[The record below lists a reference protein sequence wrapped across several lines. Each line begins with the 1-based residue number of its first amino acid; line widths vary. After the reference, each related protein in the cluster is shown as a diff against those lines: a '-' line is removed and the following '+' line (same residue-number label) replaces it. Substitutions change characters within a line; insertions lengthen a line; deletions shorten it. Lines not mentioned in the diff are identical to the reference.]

1 MVKIVNEG
9 VVLDRDGNLCED
21 KNKSLIKNTIA
32 HRIIK
37 NHNHSDDEENL
48 KIKFDALVS
57 PDNNYV
63 SILQSVDAIG
73 IKKFPVPYV
82 LSNCHNSLGAVG
94 GTNNEDDH
102 MYGIDNAKKYGGI
115 FIPPYKAIL
124 HQFMREEMAG
134 CGKMILGSDSHTR
147 YGALGTMGVGEGG
160 GEIVKQIL
168 GQTYDIKM
176 PKIIAVKLTGSIKDG
191 IGPMDL
197 ALTLI
202 GKCNESKILKNNI
215 LEFIGDGINN
225 LSMDFRMGTDVMTTE
240 SGALSSIWLTDEK
253 TREYLKLHGR
263 EDEYKKLEI
272 NEKAYYDGLVEIN
285 LGEVESMMALPFH
298 PSNVVS
304 IKEFNENP
312 ERYLEKVQKDIDEIK
327 EENDFK
333 LIDKLDENGFRI
345 DQALISGCAGGIF
358 ENISS
363 ARDILKGFT
372 IKANS
377 PSLGIHPAS
386 QPVFQDMVKTG
397 IASDLMDSGVTIRPT
412 ICGPCFGVTDV
423 PSTNQIS
430 IRHVTRNFRG
440 REGNKLSSGQ
450 LVATILMDARS
461 IAATIKNNGYIKAA
475 TDIAINYKEIEQSY
489 NTSYYKEQVLNCYEN
504 EDSEVKIRK
513 GPNITDWPEIP
524 ELKNNLILKVIGNYK
539 EVTTD
544 DLSPSADAVTFRS
557 NPLKLAEFT
566 MINKDK
572 EFVEKSKKIK
582 DDENLEKIL
591 NEISEKYNI
600 DANEIEIS
608 GVLVGD
614 NVGDGSSR
622 EQAASSQKIL
632 NVDANIA
639 NIFAT
644 KRYRSNL
651 INWGILPIIS
661 KDFKK
666 LEEGDIL
673 FIKNLYN
680 IIDNSEDDFEIKI
693 LNKDNSILSNLGE
706 MTEDEKEIL
715 KNGCLINFN
724 RRNYE

>member
-1 MVKIVNEG
+1 MSK
-9 VVLDRDGNLCED
+9 D
-21 KNKSLIKNTIA
+21 KDKSLIKNTISY
-32 HRIIK
+32 RIIK
-37 NHNHSDDEENL
+37 NHNYSGNSEDLNL
-48 KIKFDALVS
+48 KFDALVS

-63 SILQSVDAIG
+63 SILQSLDAIG
-73 IKKFPVPYV
+73 IKKFPIPYV

-147 YGALGTMGVGEGG
+147 YGALGTMGFGEGG
-160 GEIVKQIL
+160 GEIVKQVL
-168 GQTYDIKM
+168 GQTYEIKM
-176 PKIIAVKLTGSIKDG
+176 PKIIAIKLTGKPKKG

-197 ALTLI
+197 ALTII
-202 GKCNESKILKNNI
+202 GKAKENNILKNNI
-215 LEFIGDGINN
+215 LEFIGDGIKS

-240 SGALSSIWLTDEK
+240 SGALSSIWKTDEK
-253 TREYLKLHGR
+253 TREYLELHGR

-272 NEKAYYDGLVEIN
+272 EEKAYYDGFIEIN
-285 LGEVESMMALPFH
+285 LYELESMMALPFH

-304 IKEFNENP
+304 IKEFNKNP
-312 ERYLEKVQKDIDEIK
+312 RKYLEKVQKDIDEIK
-327 EENDFK
+327 EDNEFK
-333 LIDKLDENGFRI
+333 LIDKLDENGFKI

-358 ENISS
+358 ENISQ

-372 IKANS
+372 IRANS
-377 PSLGIHPAS
+377 PPLGIHPAS

-397 IASDLMDSGVTIRPT
+397 VASDLMDSGVTIRPT

-430 IRHVTRNFRG
+430 IRHVIRNFRG

-450 LVATILMDARS
+450 IVGTILMDARS
-461 IAATIKNNGYIKAA
+461 IAATIRNNGYIIAA
-475 TDIAINYKEIEQSY
+475 TDLDVEYEEINQSY
-489 NTSYYKEQVLNCYEN
+489 NINYYKEQVLNCYRKEN
-504 EDSEVKIRK
+504 FEVNIRK

-572 EFVEKSKKIK
+572 NFVEKSKKIK
-582 DDENLEKIL
+582 DDENLKNIL
-591 NEISEKYNI
+591 KEISEKYNI
-600 DANEIEIS
+600 NKNDIGIN
-608 GVLVGD
+608 GVLVGN

-632 NVDANIA
+632 GIDTNIA
-639 NIFAT
+639 GTFAT

-661 KDFKK
+661 KEFNI
-666 LEEGDIL
+666 LEEGDVL
-673 FIKNLYN
+673 FIENVYN
-680 IIDNSEDDFEIKI
+680 IIENSEDDFEVKI
-693 LNKDNSILSNLGE
+693 INKGNSIISNLGS

-715 KNGCLINFN
+715 KSGCLINYN
-724 RRNYE
+724 RRKYAKI